1 MVPTYEPL
9 PRFDEDWDRLSDEQ
23 RERFMKAVGEFE
35 EDLAAGM
42 RPRPGLRVKGVKSA
56 PGVFELTWAPDGRA
70 TWSYGGE
77 KVPGEPHII
86 WRRIG
91 THDIFKNP

>member
-1 MVPTYEPL
+1 MHD
-9 PRFDEDWDRLSDEQ
+9 FKS
-23 RERFMKAVGEFE
+23 
-35 EDLAAGM
+35 DLAEG
-42 RPRPGLRVKGVKSA
+42 RQPRPGLRVKGIKGA
-56 PGVFELTWAPDGRA
+56 PGIFELTWAPDGRA

-77 KVPGEPHII
+77 RFEGEPHII